1 MTAQGERQGLGV
13 WLEEEVAIRETR
25 GGCWSAELWGPEK
38 GTRGREP
45 GGAGAGRSEEEAGL
59 EFFGEGNPGLRG
71 RVPPRKEA
79 EEFWDVVCK

>member
-1 MTAQGERQGLGV
+1 MFCLLWREQGDTER
-13 WLEEEVAIRETR
+13 
-25 GGCWSAELWGPEK
+25 C
-38 GTRGREP
+38 RGRQR
-45 GGAGAGRSEEEAGL
+45 AGAGRSEEEAGL